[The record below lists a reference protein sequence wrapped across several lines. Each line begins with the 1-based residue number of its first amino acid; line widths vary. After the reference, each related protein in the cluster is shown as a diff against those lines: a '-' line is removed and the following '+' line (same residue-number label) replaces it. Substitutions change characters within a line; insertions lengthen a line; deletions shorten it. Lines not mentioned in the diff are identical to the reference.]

1 MEAFA
6 QINRSKYLYLESITE
21 PEDNTLRLVLAEAK
35 ANGPEHDMEIAGTT
49 ISGLRNIET
58 TEGCAMYEIFFAEY
72 ICYNVAN
79 ESYADNAPQDKYVGK
94 LARLY
99 ERSAY
104 LEFMGV
110 STFATSDYPGPF
122 SHYGFC
128 CLNHCVDVIST
139 TKPQIVRRVVA

>member
-1 MEAFA
+1 MEAFD
-6 QINRSKYLYLESITE
+6 QINKSKYLYLESITE
-21 PEDNTLRLVLAEAK
+21 PEDNTLRLVLAEATS
-35 ANGPEHDMEIAGTT
+35 NGPEHDIEIAGKT
-49 ISGLRNIET
+49 ISGLRDIEAT
-58 TEGCAMYEIFFAEY
+58 KGCAIYEILFAEY

-79 ESYADNAPQDKYVGK
+79 ESYADNAPQDKYMGK

-99 ERSAY
+99 ESSAY

-139 TKPQIVRRVVA
+139 TKPEIVRRVVA